1 MTKAEADE
9 LAKALQRIESGQ
21 VDLGVTLLRATLRDA
36 GYPAP
41 AFVVAAREREPEG
54 KER

>member
-1 MTKAEADE
+1 MTKTEADE
-9 LAKALQRIESGQ
+9 LTNALQRIESGQ
-21 VDLGVTLLRATLRDA
+21 VDLGVTLLRSILRDA

-41 AFVVAAREREPEG
+41 PFIVPARERPPRN

>member
-1 MTKAEADE
+1 MTKTEADE

-21 VDLGVTLLRATLRDA
+21 VDLGVTHLRAVLREA

-41 AFVVAAREREPEG
+41 RFIVPARERAPEG